1 MGTSTFI
8 EQKRILFDVGR
19 DFAMVTCN
27 FQEGTCK

>member
-1 MGTSTFI
+1 MGTSNSI
-8 EQKRILFDVGR
+8 EQKRIPFNVGR